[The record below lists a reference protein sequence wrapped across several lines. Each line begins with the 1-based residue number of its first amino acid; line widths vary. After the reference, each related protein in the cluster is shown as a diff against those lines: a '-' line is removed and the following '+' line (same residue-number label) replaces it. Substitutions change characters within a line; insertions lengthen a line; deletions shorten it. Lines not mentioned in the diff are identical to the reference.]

1 MSNQQYK
8 KNMSFDSQNYQLIEY
23 DDYFFNEKNK
33 KVRVKDLGQKFAS
46 INSFFYDYLKEFN
59 IPCAYIKKTS
69 KNSLLF
75 VKYSALAFTV
85 RILNSA
91 DKRISKIF
99 SIKQGENLSLPV
111 IEYHYGISKDSVI
124 SESHLISFN
133 LCSYD
138 DIKLINRLCSKIN
151 AVVKSFF
158 ERREETIAEI
168 SCNFGKYED
177 KIYLIDNFTPLSL
190 KIFKLTE
197 DDKLPD
203 PYKLETAGQMN
214 KYTDHLYHFTN
225 G

>member
-1 MSNQQYK
+1 
-8 KNMSFDSQNYQLIEY
+8 MSFDSQNYQVIEY
-23 DDYFFNEKNK
+23 EDYFFTEKNK
-33 KVRVKDLGQKFAS
+33 KVRVKDLGQKFAA

-59 IPCAYIKKTS
+59 IPCAYIKKTDQ
-69 KNSLLF
+69 NSLLF
-75 VKYSALAFTV
+75 VKYSALSFTV
-85 RILNSA
+85 KILNSA

-99 SIKQGENLSLPV
+99 SVKQGENLSLPV
-111 IEYHYGISKDSVI
+111 IEYHFGNSRDSVI

-138 DIKLINRLCSKIN
+138 DLKLINRLCSKIN
-151 AVVKSFF
+151 AVVRSFF

-190 KIFKLTE
+190 KIFRLNE
-197 DDKLPD
+197 DGKLPD

-214 KYTDHLYHFTN
+214 KYTDHLYNFTN